1 MQSSHSFPQERSS
14 INSKQ
19 ATTLRAYTYSTY
31 TTSAIVVSF
40 MPLLFLEKGFTE
52 SQIGILYATGP
63 FIAIFA
69 NIIMGIASDKF
80 QTIRKLLLMMFAGQF
95 MMITLLMP
103 TSHFTVICFIMMG
116 FYFFQTP
123 LTPLSDSLILHYSK
137 QLGIPYA
144 LIRIF
149 GSLGFAVSALVF
161 GFLLKQIGTEWTLP
175 ILLCTIFISFLLAIF
190 LKDHT
195 GSAKKIQFSGF
206 FRLLAK
212 RKVLLFFFILYLV
225 SVSHRMY
232 ESFLTVTLR
241 HMGASSTLIGM
252 SMLIAAASEIPILY
266 LLGKYGHK
274 FKELPLLVFASIMY
288 AVRLWLLGQL
298 QSPEWIVAS
307 QLLNSV
313 SFAIYF
319 TSAMRYIIQLI
330 PDQFRTSGQALYA
343 IIWTGLAG
351 LTSGLAG
358 GFIYEH
364 LGKLFYYNLASVIAI
379 IAAIG
384 FLLMIFMQNKF
395 SD

>member
-1 MQSSHSFPQERSS
+1 
-14 INSKQ
+14 
-19 ATTLRAYTYSTY
+19 
-31 TTSAIVVSF
+31 
-40 MPLLFLEKGFTE
+40 
-52 SQIGILYATGP
+52 
-63 FIAIFA
+63 
-69 NIIMGIASDKF
+69 
-80 QTIRKLLLMMFAGQF
+80 
-95 MMITLLMP
+95 
-103 TSHFTVICFIMMG
+103 
-116 FYFFQTP
+116 
-123 LTPLSDSLILHYSK
+123 
-137 QLGIPYA
+137 
-144 LIRIF
+144 
-149 GSLGFAVSALVF
+149 
-161 GFLLKQIGTEWTLP
+161 
-175 ILLCTIFISFLLAIF
+175 
-190 LKDHT
+190 
-195 GSAKKIQFSGF
+195 
-206 FRLLAK
+206 
-212 RKVLLFFFILYLV
+212 
-225 SVSHRMY
+225 
-232 ESFLTVTLR
+232 
-241 HMGASSTLIGM
+241 MGASSTLIGM

-384 FLLMIFMQNKF
+384 FLFMIFMQNKF